1 MVFHLRNHPRY
12 TKWKLMTV
20 ILNMSRKSGDNA
32 VDVILC
38 QRNLQFKL
46 AHHLDLSDARPG
58 RNLLT
63 LGYPQITQLSAY
75 GSPNHQL
82 LGAAL
87 HSQ

>member
-12 TKWKLMTV
+12 TKRELMTIV
-20 ILNMSRKSGDNA
+20 LDMGWMSGDNA
-32 VDVILC
+32 VDVILS

-46 AHHLDLSDARPG
+46 AHHLNLSDARPG

>member
-1 MVFHLRNHPRY
+1 MVFHLGNHPRY
-12 TKWKLMTV
+12 TKRKLMTV
-20 ILNMSRKSGDNA
+20 ILDMGRKSGDNA
-32 VDVILC
+32 VDVILS

-46 AHHLDLSDARPG
+46 APHLDLSDARPG

-63 LGYPQITQLSAY
+63 LGYPHITQLSAY

>member
-12 TKWKLMTV
+12 AKWKLMTI
-20 ILNMSRKSGDNA
+20 ILNMGRKSGDNA
-32 VDVILC
+32 VDVILS

-46 AHHLDLSDARPG
+46 AHHLNLSDARPG

-63 LGYPQITQLSAY
+63 LGYPHITQLSAY

>member
-12 TKWKLMTV
+12 AKRKLMTV
-20 ILNMSRKSGDNA
+20 ILDMGRKSGDNT
-32 VDVILC
+32 VDVIFS

-46 AHHLDLSDARPG
+46 AHHLNLSYARPG

-63 LGYPQITQLSAY
+63 LGYPHITQLSAY
-75 GSPNHQL
+75 GRPNYQL

-87 HSQ
+87 HSR